1 MPAMLARVVAGMLLA
16 ATMNATAAPSPAP
29 AREIIALLLADP
41 THAPHAQL
49 LKSVKRGLEEAAV
62 DNVVMRVT
70 DVDGLPREL
79 ARASAQDY
87 PVVIAVGGRAAAA
100 ATQSLPAT
108 TPLIYALISRARY
121 DALAAQRGRSVNTTA
136 IFRDQPFT
144 RRLRLL
150 RASLP
155 MIRRI
160 GIVVGPASA
169 PYVHDLR
176 RALAHTARLDVQMV
190 NAPGEV
196 MPALKRTLVRSDA
209 ILALPDPLVYNPR
222 TMKGILLTTYRHRV
236 PLIGLSQAYV
246 RAGAITALDSTPA
259 HVGAQLAELLA
270 ELARSPS
277 PRPELP
283 APAFPRYYDVAVNPT
298 VANSLGIHLLPANE
312 LRAILSQQETDREP
326 LR

>member
-1 MPAMLARVVAGMLLA
+1 MSRFHPIIRRCRRGTSTPSATPHPARTRAVLPRLVPWVMVA
-16 ATMNATAAPSPAP
+16 ATMNAAAAAALIPDP
-29 AREIIALLLADP
+29 ARDIIALLLADP

-49 LKSVKRGLEEAAV
+49 LKSVKRGLQEAAV
-62 DNVVMRVT
+62 DNVVLQVT
-70 DVDGLPREL
+70 DVDGLPR
-79 ARASAQDY
+79 ARARATAEGY
-87 PVVIAVGGRAAAA
+87 PVVIAIGGRAAGA
-100 ATQSLPAT
+100 ATRSLPASA
-108 TPLIYALISRARY
+108 PLIYALISRARY
-121 DALAAQRGRSVNTTA
+121 DALAVQRGQQASTTA
-136 IFRDQPFT
+136 VFLDQPFN

-160 GIVVGPASA
+160 GVVVGPSAA
-169 PYVHDLR
+169 PYVQDLR

-190 NAPGEV
+190 NSPGEV
-196 MPALKRTLVRSDA
+196 MPAVKRAVVRSDA

-270 ELARSPS
+270 QLE
-277 PRPELP
+277 
-283 APAFPRYYDVAVNPT
+283 
-298 VANSLGIHLLPANE
+298 
-312 LRAILSQQETDREP
+312 
-326 LR
+326 